1 MEQIEIDETIDALQD
16 RVSEDVMA
24 QVIRVVDQQIVPSK
38 WTSPDLQQ
46 SQEGLETSRR
56 SIQVPVQNQL
66 RVLVSPRSENN
77 TAEPTSQLE
86 RVLDQGN
93 IPEQQQIAQILVQ
106 PIAQR
111 NVPVVL
117 QEDTAG
123 TPMVD
128 EFPAPQGGW
137 VTIDLANVQRLRTT
151 EQGDP
156 PPPQIVQES
165 ILTAPLQRTIPQG
178 LQPDLASVFVNAD
191 QMVAAYE
198 KKPRVFP
205 TRQIQGPSVAPNT
218 VSLTTPYSFSEWNTE
233 QY

>member
-1 MEQIEIDETIDALQD
+1 M
-16 RVSEDVMA
+16 
-24 QVIRVVDQQIVPSK
+24 
-38 WTSPDLQQ
+38 
-46 SQEGLETSRR
+46 
-56 SIQVPVQNQL
+56 
-66 RVLVSPRSENN
+66 
-77 TAEPTSQLE
+77 
-86 RVLDQGN
+86 
-93 IPEQQQIAQILVQ
+93 
-106 PIAQR
+106 
-111 NVPVVL
+111 VL

-151 EQGDP
+151 EQGSP

-178 LQPDLASVFVNAD
+178 PQPDLASVFVNAD

-205 TRQIQGPSVAPNT
+205 TRPVQGDERLVVLLLPLADRR
-218 VSLTTPYSFSEWNTE
+218 SL
-233 QY
+233 